1 MNRNFYIRYRLFNT
15 KYLKKGMIVMPKG
28 KTTQYLIKDIKKD
41 IINLSNSSVDIIV
54 DKKIFLKDYLLI
66 KFLNTIAYQEE
77 MILSPN
83 DLMPVQIN
91 DKRIY
96 GVYRNK
102 YVVNNNGDIYKV
114 IGRALN
120 DQKQYEDI
128 FYLDNG
134 NFNIIKKHYDELI
147 DDYKLIVDE
156 YIHLI

>member
-41 IINLSNSSVDIIV
+41 VINLSNSSVDIIV

-77 MILSPN
+77 MIISPN

-96 GVYRNK
+96 GVYKNK
-102 YVVNNNGDIYKV
+102 YVVNNN
-114 IGRALN
+114 
-120 DQKQYEDI
+120 I
-128 FYLDNG
+128 FHN
-134 NFNIIKKHYDELI
+134 
-147 DDYKLIVDE
+147 
-156 YIHLI
+156 IHLLHKR

>member
-41 IINLSNSSVDIIV
+41 VINLSNSSVDIIV

-77 MILSPN
+77 MIISPN

-114 IGRALN
+114 IGCALN

-134 NFNIIKKHYDELI
+134 NFNIIKKDYDELI

>member
-41 IINLSNSSVDIIV
+41 VINLSNSSVDIIV

-77 MILSPN
+77 MIISPN

-102 YVVNNNGDIYKV
+102 YVVNNSGDIYKV

>member
-28 KTTQYLIKDIKKD
+28 KTIQYLIKDIKKD
-41 IINLSNSSVDIIV
+41 VINLSNSSVDIIV

-77 MILSPN
+77 MIISPN

-91 DKRIY
+91 DKSIY

-102 YVVNNNGDIYKV
+102 YVLNNNGDIYKV

>member
-28 KTTQYLIKDIKKD
+28 KTTQYLIKYIKKD
-41 IINLSNSSVDIIV
+41 VINLSNSSVDIIV

-77 MILSPN
+77 MIISPN

>member
-41 IINLSNSSVDIIV
+41 VINLSNSSVDIIV

-77 MILSPN
+77 MIISPN

-102 YVVNNNGDIYKV
+102 YIVNNNGDIYKV

>member
-41 IINLSNSSVDIIV
+41 VINLSNSSVDIIV

-77 MILSPN
+77 MIINPN

>member
-41 IINLSNSSVDIIV
+41 VINLSNSSVDIIV

-77 MILSPN
+77 MIISPN

-102 YVVNNNGDIYKV
+102 YVVNNNGNIYKV

>member
-41 IINLSNSSVDIIV
+41 VINLSNSSVDIIV

-77 MILSPN
+77 MIISPN

-134 NFNIIKKHYDELI
+134 NFNIIKKDYDELI

>member
-83 DLMPVQIN
+83 DLIPVQIN

>member
-41 IINLSNSSVDIIV
+41 VINLSNSSVDIIV

-77 MILSPN
+77 MIISPN

-102 YVVNNNGDIYKV
+102 YVVNNSGDIYKV
-114 IGRALN
+114 IGCALN

>member
-41 IINLSNSSVDIIV
+41 VINLSNSSVDIIV

-77 MILSPN
+77 MIISPN

-96 GVYRNK
+96 GVYKNK

-114 IGRALN
+114 IGRTLN

>member
-41 IINLSNSSVDIIV
+41 VINLSNSSVDIIV

-77 MILSPN
+77 MIISPN

>member
-41 IINLSNSSVDIIV
+41 VINLSNSSVDIIV

-77 MILSPN
+77 MIISPN

-156 YIHLI
+156 YIYLI